1 MIMNKFSNILKVP
14 YFSDYYKD
22 LINKISLKMR
32 NIDPSSEAPAF
43 TTEKKLDNMMIIDMP
58 NHFAVQPIIEE
69 GRFQVKSITEL
80 TEKDEKFLL
89 NLNILE
95 IYPQPIYEFVAIMCQ
110 KCQMR

>member
-22 LINKISLKMR
+22 LINKISQKMR
-32 NIDPSSEAPAF
+32 SIDPTSEVPAF
-43 TTEKKLDNMMIIDMP
+43 TEKKLDNLMIIDMP
-58 NHFAVQPIIEE
+58 NHFAVQPVVED
-69 GRFQVKSITEL
+69 GRYQVKTITEL
-80 TEKDEKFLL
+80 TERDENFIL

-95 IYPQPIYEFVAIMCQ
+95 VYPQPIYEFVAVMCQ